1 MTQEIIEK
9 PMSAECTMK
18 QYEAIPDA
26 DFVENRE
33 YQLTDY
39 PDNGAN
45 AEQMAYALTCQR
57 LFLAGTVVT
66 FSGTTDDNYTNGHL
80 YQIQVDGS
88 GTKSWKDITP
98 VSEQSIP
105 IITGTQENPILFS
118 NMTTGGIYVLKGY
131 LKLTDNTTQNLD
143 RPLLCQKIWDS
154 KIVIWNAHRLITD
167 ETLAYLPGTM
177 VILNITGDVYTST
190 TDLSTIGEFNG
201 SIPNNVGKFVD
212 FYAPTTS
219 GTVGQILQSNGS
231 GKEPTWIDNS
241 APFIL
246 DITDLTTKISDA
258 NLIQLDENKVAYIRY
273 TQIDSEQNQTAYLYK
288 KDNTYREGNTI
299 ADGDYM
305 TFSLDWHSSDSISLV
320 SNYLKVYITEPFY
333 QDWENPIEKGSIVQV
348 TQEALLTPSGTPT
361 NGQLPMVQDNKLTW
375 ANTSTIPTKQQTY
388 FVTEKPTIT
397 GTPYVEHDLAV
408 VNNQTVYALEK
419 VNNVLTWVKKYI
431 TAPFDYV
438 KFETLTNGEGSKED
452 KIVITDPDASFNIV
466 YEGENSTANIAIS
479 KGFTEMAVVDSLG
492 SSRVSLSGNSVNL
505 ITQGTDETNK
515 MQMVIAPEDATLN
528 NKSIEQ
534 RYLDLT
540 GDSGTLD
547 TDQYKL
553 VTTYDDLIIRIAGI
567 SYRQVGKPQN
577 GTGNYIF
584 TNTYYAQPNGTEEF
598 VAYIVTIKT
607 DKTWTST
614 IKNFLQ
620 IGQQTYAPFVEI
632 TPSTATNGNLTDDD
646 YTNLTEHN
654 DVYIILN
661 NEYYRKS
668 DNQHTTGIISYT
680 HTGWNGTQT
689 QDKSINITV
698 ATKAWSLVVGTPDTT
713 PTKDSTNTVTSGGVY
728 TALDKLAQ
736 SYEQTEADNAVI
748 IRNGNI
754 VKQMATFTVTGN
766 TEKIWSFPYSYD
778 TGKKPI
784 VWVNSVAEGNSSS
797 NGAAVISWSET
808 SMTVRSCGV
817 DSEITFYAEGWITK

>member
-45 AEQMAYALTCQR
+45 AEQMAYALTCKR
-57 LFLAGTVVT
+57 LFPADTVVT
-66 FSGTTDDNYTNGHL
+66 FSGTTDTNYTNGHL
-80 YQIQVDGS
+80 YQIEVDTN

-98 VSEQSIP
+98 AGAVVVDV
-105 IITGTQENPILFS
+105 TLGT
-118 NMTTGGIYVLKGY
+118 
-131 LKLTDNTTQNLD
+131 
-143 RPLLCQKIWDS
+143 
-154 KIVIWNAHRLITD
+154 AITD
-167 ETLAYLPGTM
+167 DEWDKLLNAEIAYVRVAEPSGHKNLYIKTWEQESSGEINLLVFGGTYAFA
-177 VILNITGDVYTST
+177 VGDGSAYRRLSSIDIFKSNKIPVSDYTYIPKMKAAHTVSPYGLVVYKS
-190 TDLSTIGEFNG
+190 
-201 SIPNNVGKFVD
+201 
-212 FYAPTTS
+212 Y
-219 GTVGQILQSNGS
+219 
-231 GKEPTWIDNS
+231 
-241 APFIL
+241 
-246 DITDLTTKISDA
+246 
-258 NLIQLDENKVAYIRY
+258 
-273 TQIDSEQNQTAYLYK
+273 
-288 KDNTYREGNTI
+288 
-299 ADGDYM
+299 
-305 TFSLDWHSSDSISLV
+305 
-320 SNYLKVYITEPFY
+320 
-333 QDWENPIEKGSIVQV
+333 KGSF
-348 TQEALLTPSGTPT
+348 E
-361 NGQLPMVQDNKLTW
+361 NEF
-375 ANTSTIPTKQQTY
+375 STKIPTKQQTY
-388 FVTEKPTIT
+388 FVTELPTKT
-397 GTPYVEHDLAV
+397 DTPYAEHDLVV

-438 KFETLTNGEGSKED
+438 KFETLTNGDGSKED
-452 KIVITDPDASFNIV
+452 KIIITDPDASFNIV

-479 KGFTEMAVVDSLG
+479 KGFTEMAVLDSLG

-505 ITQGTDETNK
+505 ITQGTEETNK
-515 MQMVIAPEDATLN
+515 MEMVIASNDATLN

-547 TDQYKL
+547 ADQYKL

-598 VAYIVTIKT
+598 VAYIITIKT

-632 TPSTATNGNLTDDD
+632 TPSTATNGNLSDDD
-646 YTNLTEHN
+646 YTNLTEHD

-661 NEYYRKS
+661 NEYYRKA

-784 VWVNSVAEGNSSS
+784 VWVNSVAEGNSAN
-797 NGAAVISWSET
+797 NGAAVTSWSEA